1 MSEKLKRCSL
11 CEEGE
16 FIPVCDVCGAIGT
29 NTRAYEAE
37 LAALREENERLRQD
51 AQGLADRL
59 VTDVEDSM
67 LAERR

>member
-1 MSEKLKRCSL
+1 MSDTMSESL
-11 CEEGE
+11 EISKELGDAVDE
-16 FIPVCDVCGAIGT
+16 ITLLRNA
-29 NTRAYEAE
+29 